1 MYFHVQKLKKVCVVL
16 PEKTLKKFQ
25 PFLQEAD
32 QKPAEKNPETNIAE
46 RVANEAI
53 HSYARLSVSHASEWS
68 VALSLY
74 VYALNPLGMT
84 GLCSL

>member
-1 MYFHVQKLKKVCVVL
+1 MFMYFHVQKLKKVCVVL

-46 RVANEAI
+46 RVAREAI
-53 HSYARLSVSHASEWS
+53 HS
-68 VALSLY
+68 
-74 VYALNPLGMT
+74 
-84 GLCSL
+84 